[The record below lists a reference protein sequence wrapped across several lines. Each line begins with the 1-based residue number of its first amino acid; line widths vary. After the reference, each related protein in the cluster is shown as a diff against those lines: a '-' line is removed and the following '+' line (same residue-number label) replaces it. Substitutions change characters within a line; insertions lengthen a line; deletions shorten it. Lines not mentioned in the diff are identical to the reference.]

1 MENLFSIVDPLI
13 VDQLDRPRPI
23 TLLSCPEPIEVT
35 APIPDYPPMIFRYQ
49 GTLHKIK
56 KADGPER
63 IEPEWWIAEGRHRDY
78 YAVEDEAG
86 GRYWIFRAGHYAAD
100 RSPNWFIHGFFA

>member
-1 MENLFSIVDPLI
+1 MN
-13 VDQLDRPRPI
+13 
-23 TLLSCPEPIEVT
+23 
-35 APIPDYPPMIFRYQ
+35 FRYQ
-49 GTLHKIK
+49 NQLHTIK

-63 IEPEWWIAEGRHRDY
+63 IEPEWWVAEGRHRDY

-100 RSPNWFIHGFFA
+100 RSPNWYIHGFFA